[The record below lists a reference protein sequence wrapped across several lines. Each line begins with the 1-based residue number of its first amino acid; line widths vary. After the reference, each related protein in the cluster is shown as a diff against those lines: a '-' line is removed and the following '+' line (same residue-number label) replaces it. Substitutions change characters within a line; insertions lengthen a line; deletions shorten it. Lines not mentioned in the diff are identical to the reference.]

1 MMEMSEAPIIKTKIK
16 VKPEGRPD
24 TFIVT
29 DIKSLEKYI
38 HSLHLDKI
46 HNFVQ
51 TSFGLMGCDYTI
63 GSALQVVNTAK
74 TVAVFTNHTQN
85 VGHSLACI
93 TDKQLEMFDIGE
105 INLEDLEING

>member
-1 MMEMSEAPIIKTKIK
+1 MEMSEAPIRTKIK
-16 VKPEGRPD
+16 VKPEGRPY

-29 DIKSLEKYI
+29 DRESLKSYI
-38 HSLHLDKI
+38 NSLGDDKI

-51 TSFGLMGCDYTI
+51 TSFGLMGCDYNI
-63 GSALQVVNTAK
+63 EGVFQIISTAK

-105 INLEDLEING
+105 INLEDLEIIK